1 MLTPKDELAVKNAI
15 SKVNYWFGLG
25 ENLGMEFHVLEE
37 IRMDEVKFGRGHQR
51 STMVHKWLSSDLE
64 ASWNKLCDALD
75 EIGERAA
82 AENIREKHILPS
94 APNSSTEATALAQTQ
109 EDRVEE
115 IPYDTPSERENTP
128 CNSVSRPPTGD
139 STQTSSTTPPPRTS
153 TPPLPRTSTPT
164 NRKLSTQESVGSG
177 CGTGS
182 SKKSSFDL
190 SSGYCSQNS
199 CMVEETSECAFTI
212 NESHSNGED
221 TINTNGVSL
230 GQTEVAYSLP
240 NSDVTRSGNDAT
252 FVNATQQPQRNV
264 EEKSLHSFE
273 RHTSIESHNAHSK
286 VNTLEKEYQAVS
298 ETSPQA
304 SALVVSPPA
313 YHAKFSWPIEDPRE
327 EQKRLKQLKMAMD
340 SALGQYESGWRS
352 DQQQRVSELEAKA
365 SEMKLFYE
373 AKFKNLEGKHRLEME
388 QVRAQHEAEMEGQHQ
403 LHGLKLELVQKAYA
417 KEFQY
422 LRHSKEEEFKD
433 MMEIAK
439 QHGRIMRNQRRE
451 LEDAYRTIEE
461 KDERI
466 AHLEAALR
474 EKELLESS
482 HNGDQS
488 VVITEECDGAD
499 SQDVNPML
507 RYVQHIVDVCNN
519 IRGLSKQFNN
529 NQQNHDQ
536 IKSKILKLYSD
547 FFERLQIEA

>member
-25 ENLGMEFHVLEE
+25 EHLGMEFHVLEE
-37 IRMDEVKFGRGHQR
+37 IRMDEVKFGLGHQR
-51 STMVHKWLSSDLE
+51 STMVHKWLSSDLK

-75 EIGERAA
+75 AIEERAA
-82 AENIREKHILPS
+82 AEDIREKHILPS

-109 EDRVEE
+109 EDRVKET
-115 IPYDTPSERENTP
+115 PYDTASERENTP

-139 STQTSSTTPPPRTS
+139 STQTSSTPPP
-153 TPPLPRTSTPT
+153 PCTSTPT
-164 NRKLSTQESVGSG
+164 DRKLSTQESVGSG
-177 CGTGS
+177 YGTGS

-212 NESHSNGED
+212 NENHSNGED

-230 GQTEVAYSLP
+230 GQTEVADPPP
-240 NSDVTRSGNDAT
+240 NSDITRSGNDAT
-252 FVNATQQPQRNV
+252 FANATQQPQRKF

-273 RHTSIESHNAHSK
+273 GHTSIESHNAHSK
-286 VNTLEKEYQAVS
+286 VNTLEKEFQAVS

-304 SALVVSPPA
+304 SSLVVSPPA
-313 YHAKFSWPIEDPRE
+313 YHAKFSWPIEDPCE

-340 SALGQYESGWRS
+340 SALGQYEAGRRS

-365 SEMKLFYE
+365 SEMKSFYE
-373 AKFKNLEGKHRLEME
+373 AKFKKLEGKHRLEME
-388 QVRAQHEAEMEGQHQ
+388 QVRAQHEAEMEGRRRF
-403 LHGLKLELVQKAYA
+403 HGFELEQVQKTHDL
-417 KEFQY
+417 EFQY

-451 LEDAYRTIEE
+451 LEDAH
-461 KDERI
+461 ERI

-474 EKELLESS
+474 EKELLESL

-488 VVITEECDGAD
+488 VVIREECDGAS

-507 RYVQHIVDVCNN
+507 RYMQHIVDVCNN

-536 IKSKILKLYSD
+536 IKSKIWKLYSD
-547 FFERLQIEA
+547 FFERLQVEA